1 MEITGY
7 VQTLAREGEQ
17 LADVAERAGTDALVP
32 TCPQWRVADLLRH
45 TGSVHRWATGYVAQG
60 LTERA
65 PFSDA
70 PELVGSELLAWFR
83 EGHATL
89 VRTLSGSSAEVHC
102 WTFLP
107 TAPPSPLAFWARRQ
121 AHETTVHRMDAEA
134 ALGVPFGPVDPGFA
148 EDGVDELLTGFHARP
163 RSRVRTAEPRVMR
176 VRACDT
182 GAVWTVHLSQ
192 EPARTVRGDAYG
204 TVDAEADCTL
214 TGEASWL
221 YSALWNRRPL
231 TGPGVTGDAE
241 LARLWADKAG
251 I

>member
-1 MEITGY
+1 MEIISY
-7 VQTLAREGEQ
+7 VKTVAREGEQ
-17 LADVAERAGTDALVP
+17 LADTAERAGTDAVVP
-32 TCPQWRVADLLRH
+32 TCPEWRVADLLRH
-45 TGSVHRWATGYVAQG
+45 TGSVHRWATGYVAEG
-60 LTERA
+60 LSERA
-65 PFSDA
+65 PFPQA
-70 PELVGSELLAWFR
+70 PELVGAELLAWFR

-89 VRTLSGSSAEVHC
+89 VRTLAGASADAQC

-134 ALGVPFGPVDPGFA
+134 ALGVPFGAVDPGFA

-163 RSRVRTAEPRVMR
+163 QSRLRTAEPRVMR
-176 VRACDT
+176 VRASDT
-182 GAVWTVHLSQ
+182 GAVWTVRLSP
-192 EPARTVRGDAYG
+192 EPACTVRGDAG
-204 TVDAEADCTL
+204 DEEADCTL

-221 YSALWNRRPL
+221 YSALWNRQPL

-241 LARLWADKAG
+241 LARLWADTAG

>member
-1 MEITGY
+1 MEIISY
-7 VQTLAREGEQ
+7 VKTVAREGEQ
-17 LADVAERAGTDALVP
+17 LADTAQRAGTEALVP
-32 TCPQWRVADLLRH
+32 TCPEWRVADLLRH

-60 LTERA
+60 PSERT
-65 PFSDA
+65 PFPDA
-70 PELVGSELLAWFR
+70 PELAGEELLAWFR

-89 VRTLSGSSAEVHC
+89 VRTLTEAPADARC

-107 TAPPSPLAFWARRQ
+107 TVPSSPLAFWARRQ

-134 ALGVPFGPVDPGFA
+134 ALGVPFGAVDPHLA
-148 EDGVDELLTGFHARP
+148 EDGIEELLTGFHARP
-163 RSRVRTAEPRVMR
+163 QSRVRTAEPRVMR
-176 VRACDT
+176 VRATDT

-192 EPARTVRGDAYG
+192 EPARTVRGDAY
-204 TVDAEADCTL
+204 AEEADCTL

-241 LARLWADKAG
+241 LARLWADTAG